1 LLKVGNLA
9 ILMTVMCLSELN
21 VSFVYWI
28 CLCRLR

>member
-1 LLKVGNLA
+1 
-9 ILMTVMCLSELN
+9 MTVMCLSELN